1 MSGLLT
7 VCYFVE
13 PLRILYISIVQV
25 KKRNMS
31 SAVDLW
37 NVSEL
42 LGTEVLDNLN
52 SVQNMLKE
60 QLS

>member
-1 MSGLLT
+1 
-7 VCYFVE
+7 
-13 PLRILYISIVQV
+13 
-25 KKRNMS
+25 MS

-52 SVQNMLKE
+52 SVKNMLKE
-60 QLS
+60 QLSLIFIPMKFQEILTEKL